1 MAGHRAATRYAK
13 SLIELA
19 QEKDQLDAVFAD
31 MQLISVTISDSHEL
45 TLLLKSPI
53 VKGDKKDKA
62 LNKIFA
68 AQIGEISNRFISI
81 LTKKKREEL
90 LEDISNEFIAQYKK
104 LKGQVVANVTTAIPL
119 DGPTKTKILDLIGS
133 YVEGKVEL
141 VESINPGIIGGFVIR
156 IGDKMI
162 DASIAKKLNDLKKEL
177 LGSSSYTIKLN

>member
-13 SLIELA
+13 SLISLS
-19 QEKDQLDAVFAD
+19 QEKDQLDAVYAD
-31 MQLISVTISDSHEL
+31 MQLIAGTISESREL
-45 TLLLKSPI
+45 DLLLKSPI

-68 AQIGEISNRFISI
+68 SQIGELSNRFISI
-81 LTKKKREEL
+81 LTKKKREEI
-90 LEDISNEFIAQYKK
+90 LEDIAIEFIAQYKNV
-104 LKGQVVANVTTAIPL
+104 KGQVVASVTTAIPL
-119 DGPTKTKILDLIGS
+119 DEATKEKILKLVS
-133 YVEGKVEL
+133 SHVEGKVEL
-141 VESINPGIIGGFVIR
+141 VESVNPEIIGGFVVR